1 MSEVT
6 VTIFDR
12 PYRLAVS
19 SGEEELLK
27 SCARDVDAQMQAVR
41 SAGRV
46 IGNEQI
52 AVLTALEL
60 AYDAKKRSHEADHEA
75 EARAAAPAGAAEA
88 AHAAPAAE
96 VLRRSAEQEAEKKE
110 MLAEIKA
117 LCQLCEEALYRDAK
131 MGTLF

>member
-60 AYDAKKRSHEADHEA
+60 AYDAKKRSHEA
-75 EARAAAPAGAAEA
+75 EARAAAPASAAEA

>member
-6 VTIFDR
+6 VNIFDR

-60 AYDAKKRSHEADHEA
+60 AYDAKKRGHEA
-75 EARAAAPAGAAEA
+75 EARAAAPSGATEA
-88 AHAAPAAE
+88 AGAAPAAE
-96 VLRRSAEQEAEKKE
+96 VLRRSAEQEAEKEK

>member
-60 AYDAKKRSHEADHEA
+60 AYDTKKRGHEA
-75 EARAAAPAGAAEA
+75 EARAAAPSGAAEA
-88 AHAAPAAE
+88 AGAAPAAE
-96 VLRRSAEQEAEKKE
+96 ALQRSAAQEAEKEE

>member
-41 SAGRV
+41 STGRV

-60 AYDAKKRSHEADHEA
+60 AYDAKKRGHEA
-75 EARAAAPAGAAEA
+75 EARTAATDGAAES
-88 AHAAPAAE
+88 AAPSAE
-96 VLRRSAEQEAEKKE
+96 VLQRSAAQEAEKAE
-110 MLAEIKA
+110 MIAEIKA

>member
-60 AYDAKKRSHEADHEA
+60 AYDAKKHGQEA
-75 EARAAAPAGAAEA
+75 EARAAAPANATETAGAA
-88 AHAAPAAE
+88 PSAE
-96 VLRRSAEQEAEKKE
+96 VLRRSAAQEAEKEE
-110 MLAEIKA
+110 MLAEIKS

>member
-60 AYDAKKRSHEADHEA
+60 AYDAKKRAHEA
-75 EARAAAPAGAAEA
+75 EERTAAPAGAAEG
-88 AHAAPAAE
+88 AAPSAE
-96 VLRRSAEQEAEKKE
+96 VLQRSAAQEAEKAE
-110 MLAEIKA
+110 MIAEIKA